1 MKNREFAGVL
11 FVIIAGILWGTTG
24 GYVRYFSKL
33 GLSSLQITVF
43 KMCIAAF
50 VLLLWCLIKD
60 REALKVKKKDIWVFA
75 CAGIVSM
82 DFFTVCYF
90 STIQQAN
97 LSVAATLLYAAPAI
111 VMLLSI
117 VLFKEKFSLQKAAA
131 CVIAFL
137 GCFLVSGLVGSGVA
151 IPGRAFLTGMLSAA
165 GYALYS
171 IFGRI
176 ALDKGY
182 KSITITTYVFLF
194 AFLGSLVLLRPAE
207 VAAAA
212 AGAKL
217 PMFIFMLVALSINV
231 SLLPYI
237 FYTNG
242 LARINASKASII
254 ASIEP
259 VAATV
264 TGALLFKEYPDFY
277 GYLGIICVLFA
288 IILLNIRIKI
298 GKNV

>member
-1 MKNREFAGVL
+1 MKNKEFTGVV

-24 GYVRYFSKL
+24 IYVRYFTDL
-33 GLSSLQITVF
+33 GMSSLQITVF
-43 KMCIAAF
+43 KMFIAAV
-50 VLLLWCLIKD
+50 VLLLWCLIRD
-60 REALKVKKKDIWVFA
+60 REALKVKKSDIWVFM
-75 CAGIVSM
+75 CTGFISM

-90 STIQQAN
+90 STIQQAD
-97 LSVAATLLYAAPAI
+97 LSVAATLLYGAPAI

-117 VLFKEKFSLQKAAA
+117 VLFKEKFSLQKGVA

-137 GCFLVSGLVGSGVA
+137 GCFLVSGLVGSGIA
-151 IPGRAFLTGMLSAA
+151 IPGRALLTGVLSAI

-182 KSITITTYVFLF
+182 SSLTITTYTFLF

-212 AGAKL
+212 SVAKL
-217 PMFIFMLVALSINV
+217 PVFLFMLVAIAINV
-231 SLLPYI
+231 SLLPYV

-254 ASIEP
+254 ASVEP
-259 VAATV
+259 VTATV
-264 TGALLFKEYPDFY
+264 VGALVFKEYPDIY

-288 IILLNIRIKI
+288 IILLNIRIKNR
-298 GKNV
+298 KNA